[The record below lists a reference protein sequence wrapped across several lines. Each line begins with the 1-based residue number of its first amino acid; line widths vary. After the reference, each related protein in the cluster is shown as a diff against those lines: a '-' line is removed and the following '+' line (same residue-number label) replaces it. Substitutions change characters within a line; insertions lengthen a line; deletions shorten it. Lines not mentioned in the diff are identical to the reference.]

1 MGKIFTIINNKGG
14 TAKTTTVHNLGMALV
29 RRKKKVL
36 FVDLDGQANL
46 TSALGITDIKAHAGH
61 MMMKSKETSQVLVTR
76 DGYVAIPAD
85 DKVIDFEHQVNNE
98 PGREYLLRECL
109 EDLKSKFDYILIDCA
124 PNMGIFSINSLVAA
138 DYFIVPMQAENF
150 AFLGLDKIL
159 EVSDKVKKRL
169 NPGLSLAGI
178 LIVRQSQKTKFSQA
192 VISNISQN
200 ERIREK
206 LFQTVIRQDIS
217 LMESAAFGQ
226 SVFEYAP
233 GSRGAEDYGQLAK
246 EIIKKFS

>member
-14 TAKTTTVHNLGMALV
+14 TAKTTTVHNLGMALA
-29 RRKKKVL
+29 RKKKKVL

-46 TSALGITDIKAHAGH
+46 TSALGITNATAHAGH
-61 MMMKSKETSQVLVTR
+61 LMLKQKEAASVVLAR
-76 DGYVAIPAD
+76 DGINVIPAS

-109 EDLKSKFDYILIDCA
+109 EELKADYDYILIDCA

-138 DYFIVPMQAENF
+138 DFFMVPMQAENF

-169 NPGLSLAGI
+169 NPSLELAGI
-178 LIVRQSQKTKFSQA
+178 IIVRQSQKTKFSQA

-200 ERIREK
+200 ERIRQK
-206 LFQTVIRQDIS
+206 LFETVIRQDIA

-233 GSRGAEDYGQLAK
+233 DSRGAEDYTRLAK
-246 EIIKKFS
+246 EILKKY